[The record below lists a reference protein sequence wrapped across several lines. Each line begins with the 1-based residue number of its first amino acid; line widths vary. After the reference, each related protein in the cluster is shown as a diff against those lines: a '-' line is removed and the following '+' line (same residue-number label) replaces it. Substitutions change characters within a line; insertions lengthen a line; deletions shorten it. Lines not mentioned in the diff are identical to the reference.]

1 MKRATGTTRKE
12 MAFASKLVQ
21 LRAKTTIV
29 ADTSDIK
36 AVAGFKPTDCTTNPT
51 IVLKMISAQNHS
63 ATLSSK
69 PSPWG
74 GGKTGDPRYIAAC
87 YLRGD
92 RAPETRAGLCV
103 DGG

>member
-1 MKRATGTTRKE
+1 MERATGTTRKE

-21 LRAKTTIV
+21 LRAMTTIV

-51 IVLKMISAQNHS
+51 IVLKKVSAQKNS

-69 PSPWG
+69 PSP
-74 GGKTGDPRYIAAC
+74 GDAER
-87 YLRGD
+87 
-92 RAPETRAGLCV
+92 PETRAPSRRRLQTGLLYPW
-103 DGG
+103 GSSS